1 VRRLMIARRSPLCHT
16 ERTRNLVVVP
26 RPVANDEVLTP
37 AAQDDIS
44 LVAPPNSPSPIT
56 FNPTPITL
64 SLSSLPA
71 PLDVAHALDGA
82 NGVETRRLVVR
93 VEADV
98 LVRMPEVR
106 FAGEEIFDLERFL
119 WFKSPLRQR

>member
-1 VRRLMIARRSPLCHT
+1 MIARRSPLCHT

-26 RPVANDEVLTP
+26 GPVANDEFLTP

-44 LVAPPNSPSPIT
+44 LDAPPNSPSPIT

-71 PLDVAHALDGA
+71 PLDVAHAPDGA